1 MTNILTLKQK
11 LTTEIE
17 NAVKKAQAEGSLPQ
31 VPVPAVVLEHP
42 QRREHGDIA
51 TSLPLR
57 CARAMARK
65 PADIA
70 REITLHLSPMSEI
83 SKVEVALPGFINFT
97 VSPSWLSGQIDRV
110 LSDPAG
116 CTQIDIGKGQTIQVE
131 FVSVNPTG
139 PLHVGHGR
147 GAVLGSTLSNVLEAS
162 GYKVSREYYIND
174 AGSQIDA
181 FKRSLFARYQQEL
194 GVEAEVPQEGYFGA
208 YMITFAR
215 ELIAEYGRKYLDMP
229 AGEAVY
235 ELGEIG
241 LQKMID
247 NIKKELGG
255 LRVVFDEWFSERS
268 LYSEGY
274 FQTSMNILQEGGFLA
289 KKEFA
294 TWFVSSSLGD
304 SKDNVVIRSDGS
316 PTYFAADIA
325 YHYNKFVT
333 RGFDRVIDIWGAD
346 HQGHVSRMKSV
357 LSAMDIDP
365 DRLDVIIS
373 QMVTLKRG
381 GELVR
386 ISKRSGELI
395 TLMEVVEEVGA
406 DACRYFFL
414 SRSVDSQMDFDL
426 ELALRESSEN
436 PVYYIQ
442 YAHAR
447 IASILR
453 LAKDESLSH
462 ETGDTSLLDD
472 PSEMAL
478 MRRLAELPEVIEMV
492 AKTLEPHHLAYYALD
507 LATLFHSF
515 YKQCRVVQKDFPE
528 ISAARLK
535 LVLAAKSVF
544 SATLKLMGMSVPE
557 SM

>member
-1 MTNILTLKQK
+1 MTNILTLKEK
-11 LTTEIE
+11 LTFEIE
-17 NAVKKAQAEGSLPQ
+17 NALKAAQADGSLPQ
-31 VPVPAVVLEHP
+31 VPIPAIVLEHP
-42 QRREHGDIA
+42 QRQEHGDIA
-51 TSLPLR
+51 TSLPLK
-57 CARAMARK
+57 CARAMAKK

-70 REITLHLSPMSEI
+70 SEITRYLPPMPEI
-83 SKVEVALPGFINFT
+83 SKVQVALPGFINFT
-97 VSPSWLSGQIDRV
+97 LSSSWLSAQIEKII
-110 LSDPAG
+110 SDPDS
-116 CTQIDIGKGQTIQVE
+116 CSKIDLGKGQKVQVE

-181 FKRSLFARYQQEL
+181 FKHTLFARYQQEF
-194 GVEAEVPQEGYFGA
+194 GISAEVPQEGYFGA
-208 YMITFAR
+208 YMITLAQ
-215 ELIAEYGRKYLDMP
+215 ELIVESGRKYLDMP
-229 AGEAVY
+229 VENAIS
-235 ELGEIG
+235 ELGELG
-241 LQKMID
+241 LQKMIGA
-247 NIKKELGG
+247 IKKELSG
-255 LRVVFDEWFSERS
+255 LRVEFDEWFSERS
-268 LYSEGY
+268 LYNDGY
-274 FQTSMNILQEGGFLA
+274 FQKAISILQERDFLVS
-289 KKEFA
+289 KEFA
-294 TWFVSSSLGD
+294 TWFVSTSLGD

-325 YHYNKFVT
+325 YHYNKFVI

-386 ISKRSGELI
+386 LSKRSGELV
-395 TLMEVVEEVGA
+395 TLSEVVEEVGP

-414 SRSVDSQMDFDL
+414 SRSADSQMDFDL
-426 ELALRESSEN
+426 ELALKESSEN

-447 IASILR
+447 IVSILH
-453 LAKDESLSH
+453 LAQEESISPDE
-462 ETGDTSLLDD
+462 GDTMLLKD
-472 PSEMAL
+472 SYELAL
-478 MRRLAELPEVIEMV
+478 MRKLAELPEVIELV
-492 AKTLEPHHLAYYALD
+492 AKSLEPHHLAYYALD

-515 YKQCRVVQKDFPE
+515 YKQCRVVQKDKPE
-528 ISAARLK
+528 LSRARLK
-535 LVLAAKSVF
+535 LVIAAKSVF
-544 SATLKLMGMSVPE
+544 AAMLDLMGMSSPDT
-557 SM
+557 M